1 VAARCS
7 ELEINEDTM
16 SDAQLGLLTA
26 TPIIIAFAGT
36 LRAMGVLS
44 TTATVAA
51 VGLSIAIAVVLF
63 TTQ

>member
-1 VAARCS
+1 MAARCS
-7 ELEINEDTM
+7 ELEINEDAM

-26 TPIIIAFAGT
+26 TPIIMAFAGA

-51 VGLSIAIAVVLF
+51 VGLSVAIAVVLF

>member
-1 VAARCS
+1 
-7 ELEINEDTM
+7 M

-26 TPIIIAFAGT
+26 TPIIIGFAVA

-44 TTATVAA
+44 TAATASA
-51 VGLSIAIAVVLF
+51 VGLSLAIAVVLF

>member
-1 VAARCS
+1 MAARCS
-7 ELEINEDTM
+7 EHEINEDAM

-26 TPIIIAFAGT
+26 TPIIIAFAGA

-51 VGLSIAIAVVLF
+51 VGLSVAIAVVLF